1 VVGLVLS
8 GGGAR
13 SDFQIGALRYLYDR
27 AGITPQ
33 VITGTS
39 AGAILGAVLAQSAEH
54 EGQRRA
60 LDHLERI
67 WRAMRADADMFT
79 EQEWY
84 RRLRE
89 RGPEWVK
96 AFSRQQRRQ
105 GSLGR
110 TFSRVASHA
119 THYAGPPFRRGAAAA
134 GKLPRAGAD
143 GAEPTSHDGALPSAL
158 TPDSAPSPSA
168 SSPAAATAPE
178 GTRAAGAPREAVEAE
193 RPTAGSS
200 WNPINVVEIL
210 TALRE
215 AGRARPDLEVIVRG
229 ARRER
234 SMYRPGPIV
243 AHLLDPEVFR
253 PERVATSGVTLRV
266 AVVALESGELR
277 YVTETGRLVGRTDAP
292 VPGVAPLP
300 LVDGI
305 VASCAIPAVFPP
317 VRLGE
322 EHYVDGGVRESLPAE
337 IALEHLGVTR
347 CFAVVAS
354 PPGVPR
360 QESYAEKDML
370 SIVLRST
377 AGIMSDEALRDEV
390 AYARAAGCVVV
401 APELDVH
408 DALTIDPG
416 LVAIAIDYGYLRA
429 AEVCEGATAE
439 EAQLVRDIVTLRRQ
453 IWHHEAELLAP
464 AAGASGNGALRGAPD
479 EDRDRRGAGQNR
491 PDADPGTDAPDL
503 TELVA
508 LKHRLRA
515 LVDQAPVG
523 WLPPGAR
530 DWWRTFEAHPWEPAI
545 APTWAR

>member
-1 VVGLVLS
+1 MLS
-8 GGGAR
+8 GGGSR

-33 VITGTS
+33 VIAGTS
-39 AGAILGAVLAQSAEH
+39 AGAILGSVLAQSGEH
-54 EGQRRA
+54 DGQRRA

-67 WRAMRADADMFT
+67 WRAMREDADMFT

-84 RRLRE
+84 RRLGE

-110 TFSRVASHA
+110 TFSRVANRA

-134 GKLPRAGAD
+134 VVPD
-143 GAEPTSHDGALPSAL
+143 GAAAAIPDGAAPTSPGAALPSAL
-158 TPDSAPSPSA
+158 TPDSPASPSAPSPA
-168 SSPAAATAPE
+168 TATSPAHAL
-178 GTRAAGAPREAVEAE
+178 AAGAAREAVEAD

-243 AHLLDPEVFR
+243 ERLLDPEVFH
-253 PERVATSGVTLRV
+253 PQRVATSGVKLRV

-277 YVTETGRLVGRTDAP
+277 YVTETGRLVDRSDAP
-292 VPGVAPLP
+292 VPGVEPLP

-347 CFAVVAS
+347 CYAVVSS

-390 AYARAAGCVVV
+390 AYARAGGCVVV

-439 EAQLVRDIVTLRRQ
+439 QAQLVRDIVALRRQ

-464 AAGASGNGALRGAPD
+464 VVQASGDGAVRAGRH
-479 EDRDRRGAGQNR
+479 EDRERSGAGR
-491 PDADPGTDAPDL
+491 DRTDADADADADAPDL

-515 LVDQAPVG
+515 LVDQAPQD
-523 WLPPGAR
+523 WLPPGAH
-530 DWWRTFEAHPWEPAI
+530 DWWRTFEAHPWEPAVP
-545 APTWAR
+545 AAWA